1 MAEASSSSST
11 PAAAT
16 GNPAAHAVLFASE
29 AIAPGLSH
37 VLRGD
42 LANGAG
48 YGLAGL
54 FATLVF
60 GTPGRVLVGA
70 ASFVKSASGT
80 DLLSLVRPP
89 RQG

>member
-1 MAEASSSSST
+1 MAESPTTAST
-11 PAAAT
+11 PPAAPA
-16 GNPAAHAVLFASE
+16 NPAAQAVLFASE
-29 AIAPGLSH
+29 SIAPGLSH
-37 VLRGD
+37 VLKGD

-70 ASFVKSASGT
+70 TSFVKAAHGV
-80 DLLSLVRPP
+80 DLLSLVRP

>member
-1 MAEASSSSST
+1 MAEASSTSSTT
-11 PAAAT
+11 PAAA

-37 VLRGD
+37 VLKGD
-42 LANGAG
+42 LASGAG

-70 ASFVKSASGT
+70 SSFIKSAHGV
-80 DLLSLVRPP
+80 DLLSLVRQP
-89 RQG
+89 RPS